1 MDLAGERNIEATQS
15 VLEGS
20 RGNEQEVNRPDGR
33 SEKSSSVIST
43 QRSLWP
49 AKEEMG
55 NPRRAKVRGV

>member
-1 MDLAGERNIEATQS
+1 MQEQFLDVAGGRNFEATHS

-43 QRSLWP
+43 QRSL
-49 AKEEMG
+49 
-55 NPRRAKVRGV
+55 

>member
-1 MDLAGERNIEATQS
+1 MDVAGGRNFEATHS

-43 QRSLWP
+43 QRSL
-49 AKEEMG
+49 
-55 NPRRAKVRGV
+55 